1 MKLYKTDE
9 DLLGIVKGRMENS
22 DSNQEVISA
31 YAAESA
37 GMDLAVRFR
46 DGCMPGSVLQMRCH
60 THCSWSHGRSL

>member
-1 MKLYKTDE
+1 MKLSKTDE
-9 DLLGIVKGRMENS
+9 DLLRIVKGCIENS

-37 GMDLAVRFR
+37 RMDLAARFR
-46 DGCMPGSVLQMRCH
+46 DVGMSGSVVQMRCH